1 MERAT
6 ELTDP
11 ALRVEPGTN
20 KILRCFQIALLCVQ
34 DNRADRPTM
43 SDVLMM
49 LKCDCLTL
57 PVPMRPEDQWGPR
70 GLSADDSDSV
80 GHTCYSSAGWTS
92 EELEGR

>member
-1 MERAT
+1 ME
-6 ELTDP
+6 LIDP
-11 ALRVEPGTN
+11 ALPVEPGTS

-70 GLSADDSDSV
+70 GLSADDSDLA
-80 GHTCYSSAGWTS
+80 GHTCCYSSAGWTS